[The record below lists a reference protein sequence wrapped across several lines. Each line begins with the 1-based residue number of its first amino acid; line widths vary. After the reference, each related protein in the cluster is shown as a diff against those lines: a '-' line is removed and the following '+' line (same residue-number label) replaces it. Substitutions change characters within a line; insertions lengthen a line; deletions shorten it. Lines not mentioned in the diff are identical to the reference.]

1 MQDYIP
7 YKADIRVYKN
17 GTIKLNHHDGNFL
30 KIKRL
35 QHIYKED
42 LDNQVLSFMLELFQ
56 NGLYKDG
63 NEFKVPVENINS
75 INWE

>member
-7 YKADIRVYKN
+7 YKADFKLYKDN
-17 GTIKLNHHDGNFL
+17 IIKLNHHDNNFI
-30 KIKRL
+30 KVKRL

-42 LDNQVLSFMLELFQ
+42 LDNQVLNFMFELCC
-56 NGLYKDG
+56 NGLYRYGDG
-63 NEFKVPVENINS
+63 FRIPEENINN